1 MPPSE
6 DLQPGPLPDRPE
18 DEGLFTSLRPQRLA
32 DYVGQIKV
40 REQLDVAIRASK
52 GRGEPLDHVLLYG
65 PPGLGKT
72 TLAQILGHE
81 MGVNVK
87 VTSGPVLERPGDL
100 ASLLTALEDGDILFV
115 DEIHRLNR
123 VVEEV
128 LYPALEDFKIDILL
142 GKGPSAQSVQLR
154 LKHFTLVG
162 ATTRAGMLSAPLRDR
177 FGITQRLD
185 FYSPEELGAILV
197 RSAGI
202 LGLSLE
208 PAGAAEIARR
218 SRGTPRIANRLLKRV
233 RDWAEV
239 CGRPSVGSAL
249 ADEALARLEVDGL
262 GLDPVDRLYLRAL
275 IEKFGGGP
283 VGLDNLAVTLGEDAD
298 TLEDMV
304 EPFLI
309 QAGFLTRT
317 AQGRKANPRAW
328 EHLGLKPRGAGPQG
342 DLL

>member
-1 MPPSE
+1 MPPNP
-6 DLQPGPLPDRPE
+6 DLQPSTSPLQPE
-18 DEGLFTSLRPQRLA
+18 EEGLFTSLRPQRLS
-32 DYVGQIKV
+32 DYVGQAKV
-40 REQLDVAIRASK
+40 REQLDVAIRAAK
-52 GRGEPLDHVLLYG
+52 ARNEPLDHVLLYG

-81 MGVNVK
+81 MGVNVR

-100 ASLLTALEDGDILFV
+100 ASLLTALEEGDILFV

-154 LKHFTLVG
+154 LKRFTLVG

-185 FYSPEELGAILV
+185 FYSPEELGAILR

-202 LGLSLE
+202 LNLAIEAG
-208 PAGAAEIARR
+208 GAAEIARR

-239 CGRPSVGSAL
+239 SGRPSVDQAL

-317 AQGRKANPRAW
+317 PQGRKANLRAW
-328 EHLGLKPRGAGPQG
+328 DHLGLRPRANNAQAE
-342 DLL
+342 LL

>member
-1 MPPSE
+1 MPPSP
-6 DLQPGPLPDRPE
+6 DIQPGAQD
-18 DEGLFTSLRPQRLA
+18 DEAVFVSLRPQRLE
-32 DYVGQIKV
+32 DYVGQPKV
-40 REQLDVAIRASK
+40 REQLGVAIQAAK

-81 MGVNVK
+81 LGVNVK

-154 LKHFTLVG
+154 LKRFTLVG

-177 FGITQRLD
+177 FGLTQRLD
-185 FYSPEELGAILV
+185 FYSPAELAQILR

-202 LGLSLE
+202 LNLKLD
-208 PAGAAEIARR
+208 ADGADEIARR

-233 RDWAEV
+233 RDWAQV
-239 CGRPSVGSAL
+239 QGADAVGRLL
-249 ADEALARLEVDGL
+249 AAEALAKLEVDAL
-262 GLDPVDRLYLRAL
+262 GLDVVDRLYLHAL
-275 IEKFGGGP
+275 IDKFGGGP
-283 VGLDNLAVTLGEDAD
+283 VGLDNLAVTLGEDSD

-317 AQGRKANPRAW
+317 PQGRKANLRAYD
-328 EHLGLKPRGAGPQG
+328 HLGLRPKGGQG
-342 DLL
+342 QGELL

>member
-1 MPPSE
+1 MPPSP
-6 DLQPGPLPDRPE
+6 DIQPGAQD
-18 DEGLFTSLRPQRLA
+18 DEAVFVSLRPQRLE
-32 DYVGQIKV
+32 DYVGQPKV
-40 REQLDVAIRASK
+40 REQLGVAIQAAK

-81 MGVNVK
+81 LGVNVK

-154 LKHFTLVG
+154 LKRFTLVG

-177 FGITQRLD
+177 FGLTQRLY
-185 FYSPEELGAILV
+185 FYSPAELAQILR

-202 LGLSLE
+202 LNLKLD
-208 PAGAAEIARR
+208 ADGADEIARR

-233 RDWAEV
+233 RDWAQV
-239 CGRPSVGSAL
+239 QGADAVGRLL
-249 ADEALARLEVDGL
+249 AAEALAKLEVDAL
-262 GLDPVDRLYLRAL
+262 GLDVVDRLYLHAL
-275 IEKFGGGP
+275 IDKFGGGP
-283 VGLDNLAVTLGEDAD
+283 VGLDNLAVTLGEDSD

-317 AQGRKANPRAW
+317 PQGRKANLRAYD
-328 EHLGLKPRGAGPQG
+328 HLGLRPKGGQG
-342 DLL
+342 QGELL

>member
-1 MPPSE
+1 LPLSP
-6 DLQPGPLPDRPE
+6 DLQPDPTD
-18 DEGLFTSLRPQRLA
+18 DDAVFVTLRPQRLA
-32 DYVGQIKV
+32 EYVGQVKV
-40 REQLDVAIRASK
+40 REQLGVAIQAAK
-52 GRGEPLDHVLLYG
+52 GRNEPLDHVLLYG

-81 MGVNVK
+81 LGVNVK
-87 VTSGPVLERPGDL
+87 ITSGPVLERPGDL

-154 LKHFTLVG
+154 LKRFTLVG

-177 FGITQRLD
+177 FGLTQRLD
-185 FYSPEELGAILV
+185 FYTPEELASILT

-202 LGLSLE
+202 LNLKLD
-208 PAGAAEIARR
+208 ADGADEISRR

-233 RDWAEV
+233 RDWAQV
-239 CGRPSVGSAL
+239 QGNQPVGRAL
-249 ADEALARLEVDGL
+249 ASEALARLEVDAL
-262 GLDPVDRLYLRAL
+262 GLDQVDRLYLRAL

-283 VGLDNLAVTLGEDAD
+283 VGLDNLAVTLGEDSD

-317 AQGRKANPRAW
+317 PQGRKANLRAYD
-328 EHLGLKPRGAGPQG
+328 HLGLRPRAGDQAE
-342 DLL
+342 LL

>member
-1 MPPSE
+1 MPLSPDLQPDPSE
-6 DLQPGPLPDRPE
+6 DDAV
-18 DEGLFTSLRPQRLA
+18 FVTLRPQRLA
-32 DYVGQIKV
+32 DYVGQVKV
-40 REQLDVAIRASK
+40 REQLGVAIQAAK
-52 GRGEPLDHVLLYG
+52 GRNEPLDHVLLYG

-81 MGVNVK
+81 LGVNVK
-87 VTSGPVLERPGDL
+87 ITSGPVLERPGDL

-154 LKHFTLVG
+154 LKRFTLVG

-177 FGITQRLD
+177 FGLTQRLD
-185 FYSPEELGAILV
+185 FYSPEELAAILT

-202 LGLSLE
+202 LNLKLD
-208 PAGAAEIARR
+208 ADGADEISRR
-218 SRGTPRIANRLLKRV
+218 SRGTPRIAKRLLKRV
-233 RDWAEV
+233 RDWAQV
-239 CGRPSVGSAL
+239 QGNQPVGRAL
-249 ADEALARLEVDGL
+249 ASEALARLEVDEL
-262 GLDPVDRLYLRAL
+262 GLDQVDRLYLRAL

-283 VGLDNLAVTLGEDAD
+283 VGLDNLAVTLGEDSD

-317 AQGRKANPRAW
+317 PQGRKANLRAYD
-328 EHLGLKPRGAGPQG
+328 HLGLRPRAGDQAE
-342 DLL
+342 LL

>member
-1 MPPSE
+1 VN
-6 DLQPGPLPDRPE
+6 PD
-18 DEGLFTSLRPQRLA
+18 DEATFVSLRPQRLA
-32 DYVGQIKV
+32 DYVGQPKV
-40 REQLDVAIRASK
+40 REQLGVAIQAAKARK
-52 GRGEPLDHVLLYG
+52 EPLDHVLLYG

-72 TLAQILGHE
+72 TLAQILGAE
-81 MGVNVK
+81 LGVNVK
-87 VTSGPVLERPGDL
+87 ATSGPVLERPGDL

-154 LKHFTLVG
+154 LKRFTLVG

-177 FGITQRLD
+177 FGLTQRLD
-185 FYSPEELGAILV
+185 FYAPEELAAILK
-197 RSAGI
+197 RSAG
-202 LGLSLE
+202 LLSLKLHE
-208 PAGAAEIARR
+208 DGADEIARR

-239 CGRPSVGSAL
+239 SKAKAVDRAVAQ
-249 ADEALARLEVDGL
+249 EALKRLEVDEL
-262 GLDPVDRLYLRAL
+262 GLDNVDRLYLKAL
-275 IEKFGGGP
+275 IQKFSGGP
-283 VGLDNLAVTLGEDAD
+283 VGVDNLAVTLGEDAD

-317 AQGRKANPRAW
+317 PQGRKANLRAYD
-328 EHLGLKPRGAGPQG
+328 HLGLRPKAGDGQG
-342 DLL
+342 ELL

>member
-1 MPPSE
+1 MPVTPE
-6 DLQPGPLPDRPE
+6 LQPGADPE
-18 DEGLFTSLRPQRLA
+18 DEAVFTSLRPQRLS
-32 DYVGQIKV
+32 DYVGQVKT
-40 REQLDVAIRASK
+40 REQLGVAIQAAKARN
-52 GRGEPLDHVLLYG
+52 EPLDHVLLYG

-81 MGVNVK
+81 LGVNVK
-87 VTSGPVLERPGDL
+87 TTSGPILERPGDL

-154 LKHFTLVG
+154 LKRFTLVG

-177 FGITQRLD
+177 FGITQRLE
-185 FYSPEELGAILV
+185 FYSPEELAAILR

-202 LGLSLE
+202 LNLKLD
-208 PAGAAEIARR
+208 ADGADEIAKR

-233 RDWAEV
+233 RDWAQV
-239 CGRPSVGSAL
+239 SNADSVGRAL
-249 ADEALARLEVDGL
+249 AQEALLRLEVDEL
-262 GLDPVDRLYLRAL
+262 GLDTVDRMYLRAL

-283 VGLDNLAVTLGEDAD
+283 VGLDNLAVTLGEDVD

-317 AQGRKANPRAW
+317 PQGRKANLRAYD
-328 EHLGLKPRGAGPQG
+328 HLGLRPKGGQG
-342 DLL
+342 QAELL

>member
-1 MPPSE
+1 MPLSP
-6 DLQPGPLPDRPE
+6 DLQPDPTD
-18 DEGLFTSLRPQRLA
+18 DDAVFVTLRPQRLA
-32 DYVGQIKV
+32 DYVGQVKV
-40 REQLDVAIRASK
+40 REQLGVAIQAAK
-52 GRGEPLDHVLLYG
+52 GRNEPLDHVLLYG

-81 MGVNVK
+81 LGVNVK

-154 LKHFTLVG
+154 LKRFTLVG

-177 FGITQRLD
+177 FGLTLRLD
-185 FYSPEELGAILV
+185 FYNEEELQAILA

-202 LGLSLE
+202 LGVKL
-208 PAGAAEIARR
+208 AADGASEIGRR

-233 RDWAEV
+233 RDWAQVQEAKQV
-239 CGRPSVGSAL
+239 DKAL
-249 ADEALARLEVDGL
+249 AREALERLEVDEL
-262 GLDPVDRLYLRAL
+262 GLDNVDRLYLRAL

-283 VGLDNLAVTLGEDAD
+283 VGLDNLAVTLGEDSD

-317 AQGRKANPRAW
+317 PQGRKANLRAYD
-328 EHLGLKPRGAGPQG
+328 HLGLRPKAGDQAE
-342 DLL
+342 LL

>member
-1 MPPSE
+1 LPPSP
-6 DLQPGPLPDRPE
+6 DIQPGAQD
-18 DEGLFTSLRPQRLA
+18 DEAVFVSLRPTRL
-32 DYVGQIKV
+32 DEYVGQPKV
-40 REQLDVAIRASK
+40 REQLGVAIQAAK

-81 MGVNVK
+81 LGVNVK

-154 LKHFTLVG
+154 LKRFTLVG

-177 FGITQRLD
+177 FGLTQRLD
-185 FYSPEELGAILV
+185 FYTPEELAQILR

-202 LGLSLE
+202 LNLKLD
-208 PAGAAEIARR
+208 ADGADEIARR

-233 RDWAEV
+233 RDWAQV
-239 CGRPSVGSAL
+239 SGAASVGRPL
-249 ADEALARLEVDGL
+249 AAEALARLEVDEL
-262 GLDPVDRLYLRAL
+262 GLDVVDRLYLRAL
-275 IEKFGGGP
+275 IDKFSGGP
-283 VGLDNLAVTLGEDAD
+283 VGLDNLAVTLGEDSD

-317 AQGRKANPRAW
+317 PQGRKANLRAYD
-328 EHLGLKPRGAGPQG
+328 HLGLRPKGGANQAE
-342 DLL
+342 LL

>member
-1 MPPSE
+1 MALSP
-6 DLQPGPLPDRPE
+6 DLQPGSDPG
-18 DEGLFTSLRPQRLA
+18 DESVFVSLRPQRLA
-32 DYVGQIKV
+32 DYVGQPKV
-40 REQLDVAIRASK
+40 REQLGVAIQAAK
-52 GRGEPLDHVLLYG
+52 GRQEPLDHVLLYG

-81 MGVNVK
+81 LGVNVK
-87 VTSGPVLERPGDL
+87 TTSGPVLERPGDL

-154 LKHFTLVG
+154 LKRFTLVG

-177 FGITQRLD
+177 FGLTQRLD
-185 FYSPEELGAILV
+185 FYAADELAAILR

-202 LGLSLE
+202 LGLQLLPE
-208 PAGAAEIARR
+208 GADEIARR

-239 CGRPSVGSAL
+239 SKVKAVGREL
-249 ADEALARLEVDGL
+249 AHEALQRLEVDEL
-262 GLDPVDRLYLRAL
+262 GLDNVDRLYLKAL
-275 IEKFGGGP
+275 IQKFGGGP

-317 AQGRKANPRAW
+317 PQGRKANLRAYD
-328 EHLGLKPRGAGPQG
+328 HLGLRPRAGEGQG

>member
-6 DLQPGPLPDRPE
+6 DLRPGASPTRPE
-18 DEGLFTSLRPQRLA
+18 DEALFSSLRPTRLEE
-32 DYVGQIKV
+32 YVGQPKV
-40 REQLDVAIRASK
+40 REQLGVAVRAAQ

-87 VTSGPVLERPGDL
+87 TTSGPVLERPGDL

-154 LKHFTLVG
+154 LKRFTLVG

-177 FGITQRLD
+177 FGITQRLE
-185 FYSPEELGAILV
+185 FYTAEELAAILR

-202 LGLSLE
+202 LGLDLRPE
-208 PAGAAEIARR
+208 GAEEIARR

-233 RDWAEV
+233 RDWAQV
-239 CGRPSVGSAL
+239 GGSGYVDRSV
-249 ADEALARLEVDGL
+249 ADEALARLEVDAL
-262 GLDPVDRLYLRAL
+262 GLDTVDRMYLRAL
-275 IEKFGGGP
+275 VEKFGGGP
-283 VGLDNLAVTLGEDAD
+283 VGLDNLAVTLGEDTD

-317 AQGRKANPRAW
+317 PQGRKAQARAW
-328 EHLGLKPRGAGPQG
+328 EHLGLRARVAPAQG

>member
-1 MPPSE
+1 
-6 DLQPGPLPDRPE
+6 
-18 DEGLFTSLRPQRLA
+18 LA
-32 DYVGQIKV
+32 DYVGQPKV
-40 REQLDVAIRASK
+40 REQLGVAIQAAKARK
-52 GRGEPLDHVLLYG
+52 EPLDHVLLYG

-72 TLAQILGHE
+72 TLAQILGAE
-81 MGVNVK
+81 LGVNVK
-87 VTSGPVLERPGDL
+87 ASSGPVLERPGDL
-100 ASLLTALEDGDILFV
+100 ASLLTALEEGDILFV

-154 LKHFTLVG
+154 LKRFTLVG

-177 FGITQRLD
+177 FGLTQRLD
-185 FYSPEELGAILV
+185 FYSPDELASILK

-202 LGLSLE
+202 LGMTLKDE
-208 PAGAAEIARR
+208 GADEIARR

-239 CGRPSVGSAL
+239 SKAKSVDRAV
-249 ADEALARLEVDGL
+249 AQEALRRLEVDEL
-262 GLDPVDRLYLRAL
+262 GLDNVDRLYLLAL
-275 IEKFGGGP
+275 IQKFSGGP

-317 AQGRKANPRAW
+317 PQGRKANLRAYD
-328 EHLGLKPRGAGPQG
+328 HLGLRPRAGDGQG
-342 DLL
+342 ELL

>member
-1 MPPSE
+1 MALSP
-6 DLQPGPLPDRPE
+6 DLQPGG
-18 DEGLFTSLRPQRLA
+18 EGLEEESLLRTLRPQRLE
-32 DYVGQIKV
+32 DYVGQPKV
-40 REQLDVAIRASK
+40 REQLGVAIQAARA
-52 GRGEPLDHVLLYG
+52 RGEALDHVLLYG

-81 MGVNVK
+81 LGVNVK
-87 VTSGPVLERPGDL
+87 ATSGPVLERPGDL
-100 ASLLTALEDGDILFV
+100 ASLLTALDEGDILFI

-154 LKHFTLVG
+154 LKRFTLVG

-177 FGITQRLD
+177 FGLTQRLD
-185 FYSPEELGAILV
+185 FYTPEELAAILR

-202 LGLSLE
+202 LGVAL
-208 PAGAAEIARR
+208 AADGADEIARR

-233 RDWAEV
+233 RDWAQV
-239 CGRPSVGSAL
+239 RGAAAVDRAT
-249 ADEALARLEVDGL
+249 AAEALNRLEVDEL
-262 GLDPVDRLYLRAL
+262 GLDNVDRLYLSAL
-275 IEKFGGGP
+275 IQKFGGGP

-317 AQGRKANPRAW
+317 PQGRKANLRAYD
-328 EHLGLKPRGAGPQG
+328 HLGLRPRNGSGQG

>member
-1 MPPSE
+1 MPR
-6 DLQPGPLPDRPE
+6 DLDPRAGGPPDGAE
-18 DEGLFTSLRPQRLA
+18 EEGLLAGLRPQRLSE
-32 DYVGQIKV
+32 YVGQAKV
-40 REQLDVAIRASK
+40 RDQLDVAIRAAK
-52 GRGEPLDHVLLYG
+52 GRQEPLDHVLLYG

-81 MGVNVK
+81 LGVSVK
-87 VTSGPVLERPGDL
+87 ATSGPVLERPGDL
-100 ASLLTALEDGDILFV
+100 ASLLTALEEGDILFV

-154 LKHFTLVG
+154 LKRFTLVG

-177 FGITQRLD
+177 FGLTQRLE
-185 FYSPEELGAILV
+185 FYSPDELAAILL

-202 LGLSLE
+202 LKLSLQSE
-208 PAGAAEIARR
+208 GADEIARR

-239 CGRPSVGSAL
+239 SHAKTVGRAL
-249 ADEALARLEVDGL
+249 AQEALLRLEVDAL
-262 GLDPVDRLYLRAL
+262 GLDNVDRLYLQAL
-275 IEKFGGGP
+275 IQKFGGGP

-317 AQGRKANPRAW
+317 PQGRKANLRAYD
-328 EHLGLKPRGAGPQG
+328 HLGLKPRDGQG

>member
-1 MPPSE
+1 MPLSP
-6 DLQPGPLPDRPE
+6 DLQPDSAE
-18 DEGLFTSLRPQRLA
+18 DDAVFVTLRPQRLA
-32 DYVGQIKV
+32 DYVGQVKV
-40 REQLDVAIRASK
+40 REQLGVAIQAAK
-52 GRGEPLDHVLLYG
+52 GRNEPLDHVLLYG

-81 MGVNVK
+81 LGVNVK

-154 LKHFTLVG
+154 LKRFTLVG

-177 FGITQRLD
+177 FGLTQRLD
-185 FYSPEELGAILV
+185 FYSPEELAQILR

-202 LGLSLE
+202 LNLKLD
-208 PAGAAEIARR
+208 ADGADEIARR

-233 RDWAEV
+233 RDWAQV
-239 CGRPSVGSAL
+239 SGAASVGRVL
-249 ADEALARLEVDGL
+249 AAEALARLEVDEL
-262 GLDPVDRLYLRAL
+262 GLDVVDRLYLRAL
-275 IEKFGGGP
+275 IDKFSGGP
-283 VGLDNLAVTLGEDAD
+283 VGLDNLAVTLGEDSD

-317 AQGRKANPRAW
+317 PQGRKANLRAYD
-328 EHLGLKPRGAGPQG
+328 HLGLRPKGGANQAE
-342 DLL
+342 LL

>member
-1 MPPSE
+1 
-6 DLQPGPLPDRPE
+6 
-18 DEGLFTSLRPQRLA
+18 LA
-32 DYVGQIKV
+32 DYVGQIKA
-40 REQLDVAIRASK
+40 REQLDVAIRAARA
-52 GRGEPLDHVLLYG
+52 RGESLDHVLLYG

-87 VTSGPVLERPGDL
+87 TTSGPVLERAGDL
-100 ASLLTALEDGDILFV
+100 ASLLTSLEEGDILFV

-142 GKGPSAQSVQLR
+142 GKGPGAQSVQLR
-154 LKHFTLVG
+154 LKRFTLVG

-177 FGITQRLD
+177 FGLTQRLD
-185 FYSPEELGAILV
+185 FYSSEELGTILR

-202 LGLSLE
+202 LGLSLD
-208 PAGAAEIARR
+208 PDGAAEIARR
-218 SRGTPRIANRLLKRV
+218 SRGTPRVANRLLKRV

-239 CGRPSVGSAL
+239 NGARAVDRNL
-249 ADEALARLEVDGL
+249 ADEALARLEVDIL

-275 IEKFGGGP
+275 TEKFGGGP

-309 QAGFLTRT
+309 QTGFLVRT
-317 AQGRKANPRAW
+317 PQGRKAGLRAW
-328 EHLGLKPRGAGPQG
+328 EHLGLKPPQG
-342 DLL
+342 QGSLL

>member
-1 MPPSE
+1 MPMAE
-6 DLQPGPLPDRPE
+6 DLQAGDRPE
-18 DEGLFTSLRPQRLA
+18 DEGLFVSLRPQRLE
-32 DYVGQIKV
+32 DYVGQTKV
-40 REQLDVAIRASK
+40 REQLNVAIRAA
-52 GRGEPLDHVLLYG
+52 RARREPLDHVLLYG

-154 LKHFTLVG
+154 LKRFTLVG

-177 FGITQRLD
+177 FGITQRMD
-185 FYSPEELGAILV
+185 FYSPQELTAILL

-202 LGLSLE
+202 LGLVLE
-208 PAGAAEIARR
+208 PEGAAEIARR

-233 RDWAEV
+233 RDWAQV
-239 CGRPSVGSAL
+239 NDRASVDQTL
-249 ADEALARLEVDGL
+249 ADEALARLEVDVL

-275 IEKFGGGP
+275 IEKFSGGP
-283 VGLDNLAVTLGEDAD
+283 VGLDNLAVTLGEDSD

-317 AQGRKANPRAW
+317 PQGRKANARAW
-328 EHLGLKPRGAGPQG
+328 EHLGIRFQGPSPQSE
-342 DLL
+342 LL